1 MKITKFTKALLDF
14 MLWAGILAAFS
25 LPVSLKILGDYFPEY
40 RRYYLPF
47 AGVPVSLRHFRGA
60 DYPGA
65 SIYVPDSSR
74 FRLLRGEE
82 CNQSEENVSLQL
94 LHCGTDRDSIIS
106 GDDPGGYGG
115 GAGVPDRGAV
125 QPGAGRCL
133 RSGCY
138 LQAGK

>member
-1 MKITKFTKALLDF
+1 MKVTKFTKALLDF

-40 RRYYLPF
+40 RRYYLP
-47 AGVPVSLRHFRGA
+47 L
-60 DYPGA
+60 
-65 SIYVPDSSR
+65 YVPDGSC

-82 CNQSEENVSLQL
+82 RNQFEENVGLQL

-125 QPGAGRCL
+125 
-133 RSGCY
+133 
-138 LQAGK
+138 

>member
-1 MKITKFTKALLDF
+1 MKVTKFTKALLDF
-14 MLWAGILAAFS
+14 MLWAGISGGFQSSGFPENPGRLFSGVSAVLPAAF
-25 LPVSLKILGDYFPEY
+25 
-40 RRYYLPF
+40 
-47 AGVPVSLRHFRGA
+47 GVPVSLRHFRGA

-65 SIYVPDSSR
+65 PLYVPDGSC

-82 CNQSEENVSLQL
+82 RNQFEENVGLQL

-115 GAGVPDRGAV
+115 GAGVPDCGAV